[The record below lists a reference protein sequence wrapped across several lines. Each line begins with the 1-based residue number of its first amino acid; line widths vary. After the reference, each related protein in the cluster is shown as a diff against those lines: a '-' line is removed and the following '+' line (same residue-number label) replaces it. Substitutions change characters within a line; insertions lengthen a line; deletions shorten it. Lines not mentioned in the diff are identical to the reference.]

1 MTRVSVVIPTYNRA
15 PTLPRALESTL
26 AQTIDDLEILV
37 VDDGS
42 TDDTASV
49 LATYQDVDSRVRP
62 VVHATNQGAN
72 VARNTGIE
80 HARGEYIAFL
90 DSDDE
95 WHPEKLERQLAA
107 LEDRPDEWVGVYCDA
122 GFELSGASGRVQR
135 VAASALSNADTEPTR
150 EGGEK
155 LIGEILADNVQ
166 PGAGSTLLV
175 ETAIAREA
183 GGFDET
189 LDRFQDPE
197 FCLRVLEHGKLAYV
211 DEELVRREPTGHPP
225 AAVIEQASE
234 QYLSAYEAAVDRFE
248 AKGYDI
254 RATHHLI
261 LAKRFLAEGR
271 PLKATWHLR
280 AASVSARHVPGLCW
294 CAGAGI
300 RRRPAAMLVPFVVL
314 LVVTVVGMGALS
326 SRLRATV

>member
-122 GFELSGASGRVQR
+122 GFELS
-135 VAASALSNADTEPTR
+135 AAKTPHP
-150 EGGEK
+150 
-155 LIGEILADNVQ
+155 IGWSIPSFE
-166 PGAGSTLLV
+166 
-175 ETAIAREA
+175 
-183 GGFDET
+183 
-189 LDRFQDPE
+189 
-197 FCLRVLEHGKLAYV
+197 
-211 DEELVRREPTGHPP
+211 
-225 AAVIEQASE
+225 
-234 QYLSAYEAAVDRFE
+234 AVDS
-248 AKGYDI
+248 
-254 RATHHLI
+254 TCVT
-261 LAKRFLAEGR
+261 
-271 PLKATWHLR
+271 P
-280 AASVSARHVPGLCW
+280 SVSVNVS
-294 CAGAGI
+294 
-300 RRRPAAMLVPFVVL
+300 M
-314 LVVTVVGMGALS
+314 TTS
-326 SRLRATV
+326 ST